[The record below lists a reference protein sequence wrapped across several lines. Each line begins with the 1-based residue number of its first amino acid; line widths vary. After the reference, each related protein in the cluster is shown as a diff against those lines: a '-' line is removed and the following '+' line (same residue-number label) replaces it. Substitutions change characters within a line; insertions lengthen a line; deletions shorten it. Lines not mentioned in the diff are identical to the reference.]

1 MGVFIYHCLAHA
13 NPLALLQKPKQESRR
28 PIMDCGGKHPPFTL
42 TFFQHLN
49 VWEFIAGM
57 LSCIMKGGKAAM
69 SKGNNDNKFLNLPAK
84 LFFYLF
90 KHKLL
95 HKGVGV

>member
-1 MGVFIYHCLAHA
+1 
-13 NPLALLQKPKQESRR
+13 
-28 PIMDCGGKHPPFTL
+28 MDCGGKHPPFTL

-69 SKGNNDNKFLNLPAK
+69 SKVNNDNKFLNLPAK
-84 LFFYLF
+84 LFFFIYLNINCF
-90 KHKLL
+90 IKVLVSDAGL
-95 HKGVGV
+95 CLDSFPFFLSFLPSFLPFF